1 MHCTHEHNLLKM
13 DQVRHTD
20 EKMQDFSKGVVLI
33 LIFGCLKQWLK
44 NEPDVTDIRENVLWA
59 RILLII
65 DLYNNLNLETE
76 LLSFEYSSGEEWT

>member
-1 MHCTHEHNLLKM
+1 M

-20 EKMQDFSKGVVLI
+20 EKMQDFSIGVVFI
-33 LIFGCLKQWLK
+33 LIFGCLAQWLK
-44 NEPDVTDIRENVLWA
+44 NEPDVTDIIGYVLWA

-65 DLYNNLNLETE
+65 DLFNNLNLETE